1 MGVMTKMRDQTGVV
15 LWILVIAFG
24 VIFMLQ
30 DTQVFDVIGA
40 TGQDVIVVDGEPV
53 TVTEYQQAI
62 QQQIQAYQQN
72 GQEVL
77 PQTEDAIRERVYNS
91 FVDDRLRTKAMD
103 DIGIQVTDDEVYSL
117 VLGETPDPIITAY
130 FSDGQGGVDRA
141 LLQNFIDNPE
151 ALPQLIQ
158 LEDYLRQNRRT
169 QKLNSLINATVR
181 VTPQQ
186 VEEEYRRRNLTV
198 NTQYVALRY
207 AAVPDTEIEVT
218 DGDLRSFYNAN
229 KDDFARET
237 SYALEYVAIP
247 RLPSAADTAS
257 VMDEM
262 ERLKERFVTT
272 ESDSTFLARYSSER
286 PYSGEFFRRD
296 ELDLDVADAVF
307 NNLEVGAVVGPY
319 ISGSEVHMTKVI
331 DTRPTEERVIRARHI
346 LLRGDSDDV
355 RDNAADLVR
364 RIRGGEDF
372 ATLAAEFGTD
382 GTAQEGGDL
391 GWFGPGRMVKPFE
404 DAAFGAPIGRVI
416 GPVKTDFGFHVIEVT
431 DRATQDVQLADFVL
445 SITPS
450 VTTESDIRERLGD
463 LQYFA
468 EENGDFATEAE
479 RAGLTVQTVL
489 AEAEQQ
495 FIPGL
500 GRSRTLS
507 NFLTRADAGDVS
519 EVVELDTQF
528 IVAHVTEITPEGF
541 RPFDEVK
548 AELEPRVRLEKKKTI
563 QLEKL
568 RNASGDL
575 NAMATSVGGSVQSAD
590 IQFATTAVP
599 GLGREPKFVG
609 TAMGLDAGETSGII
623 EGENAAYVIQATSVT
638 EPAPITDTDRTSIR
652 QELQNQRQGQV
663 RNQWLQALREDAD
676 INDRRRLFQL

>member
-1 MGVMTKMRDQTGVV
+1 MRDQTGVV
-15 LWILVIAFG
+15 LWILVISFG

-40 TGQDVIVVDGEPV
+40 TGQDVIVVDGQPV
-53 TVTEYQQAI
+53 TVSEYQQAI

-77 PQTEDAIRERVYNS
+77 PQTEDAIRERVYNG

-103 DIGIQVTDDEVYSL
+103 EIGIEVTDDEVYNL
-117 VLGETPDPIITAY
+117 VLGDTPDPIIAAY

-181 VTPQQ
+181 VTPQE

-207 AAVPDTEIEVT
+207 AAIPDTEVEVT
-218 DGDLRSFYNAN
+218 DGDLRGYYNAN
-229 KDDFARET
+229 KEDFARAR

-262 ERLKERFVTT
+262 ERLKERFATT

-286 PYSGEFFRRD
+286 QYSGEFFRRD
-296 ELDLDVADAVF
+296 ELDEAVADAVF
-307 NNLEVGAVVGPY
+307 ENLEVGEVVGPY

-331 DTRPTEERVIRARHI
+331 ATRPTEDTVVRARHI
-346 LLRGDSDDV
+346 LLRGDGDDV
-355 RDNAADLVR
+355 RRNAADLAR

-382 GTAQEGGDL
+382 GTAQQGGDL

-404 DAAFGAPIGRVI
+404 DAAFNAPVGRIV
-416 GPVKTDFGFHVIEVT
+416 GPVETDFGFHILEVT
-431 DRATQDVQLADFVL
+431 DRATQDVQVADFVL
-445 SITPS
+445 SIAPS
-450 VTTESDIRERLGD
+450 VTTEQDIRERLGD

-468 EENGDFATEAE
+468 EENGDFAAEVE
-479 RAGLTVQTVL
+479 RAELTVQTVL
-489 AEAEQQ
+489 AEEEQQ

-500 GRSRTLS
+500 GRSRALS
-507 NFLTRADAGDVS
+507 TFLSRADEGSVS
-519 EVVELDTQF
+519 DVVELDTQF
-528 IVAHVTEITPEGF
+528 IVAHVTTITPEGY
-541 RPFDEVK
+541 RPFDDVK
-548 AELEPRVRLEKKKTI
+548 AELEPRVRLEKKQAI
-563 QLEKL
+563 QVEKL
-568 RNASGDL
+568 QNATGDL
-575 NAMATSVGGSVQSAD
+575 NAIAQAAGTTVQDAGV
-590 IQFATTAVP
+590 QFSTTAIP
-599 GLGREPKFVG
+599 GLGREPKFIG
-609 TAMGLDAGETSGII
+609 TALGLAAGATSGVVA
-623 EGENAAYVIQATSVT
+623 GENAAFVIQAVT
-638 EPAPITDTDRTSIR
+638 VSEPQPIADADRTSIQ
-652 QELQNQRQGQV
+652 QELTTQRQGQV
-663 RNQWLQALREDAD
+663 RNQWLQGMREDAD

>member
-1 MGVMTKMRDQTGVV
+1 MTKMRDQTGVV

-40 TGQDVIVVDGEPV
+40 TGQDVIVVDGDPV
-53 TVTEYQQAI
+53 TVSEYQQAI

-103 DIGIQVTDDEVYSL
+103 EIGVEVTDDEVYNL
-117 VLGETPDPIITAY
+117 VLGDTPDPIIAAY

-181 VTPQQ
+181 VTPQE

-207 AAVPDTEIEVT
+207 AAIPDTEIEVT
-218 DGDLRSFYNAN
+218 DGDLRSYYNTN
-229 KDDFARET
+229 REDFARAR

-257 VMDEM
+257 VLDEM
-262 ERLKERFVTT
+262 ERLKERFATT

-286 PYSGEFFRRD
+286 QYSGEFFRRD
-296 ELDLDVADAVF
+296 ELDEAVADAIF
-307 NNLEVGAVVGPY
+307 ENLEVGEVVGPY

-331 DTRPTEERVIRARHI
+331 ATRPTEENVVRARHI
-346 LLRGDSDDV
+346 LLRGDGDDV
-355 RDNAADLVR
+355 RREAADLVR

-372 ATLAAEFGTD
+372 AALAAEFGTD
-382 GTAQEGGDL
+382 GTAQQGGDL

-404 DAAFGAPIGRVI
+404 DAAFNAPIGRIV
-416 GPVKTDFGFHVIEVT
+416 GPVKTDFGFHVLEVT
-431 DRATQDVQLADFVL
+431 ARATQDVQVADFVL
-445 SITPS
+445 SIAPS
-450 VTTESDIRERLGD
+450 VTTEQEIRERLGD

-468 EENGDFATEAE
+468 EENGDFGAEAE
-479 RAGLTVQTVL
+479 RAGLTFQTVL
-489 AEAEQQ
+489 AEEEQQ

-507 NFLTRADAGDVS
+507 TFLSRADEGSVS

-528 IVAHVTEITPEGF
+528 IVAHVTTITPEGY
-541 RPFDEVK
+541 RPFDDVK
-548 AELEPRVRLEKKKTI
+548 AELEPRVRLQKKQAL

-568 RNASGDL
+568 QNASGDL
-575 NAMATSVGGSVQSAD
+575 NAIAQAAGATVQDASVQFS
-590 IQFATTAVP
+590 TTAIP
-599 GLGREPKFVG
+599 GLGREPKFIG
-609 TAMGLDAGETSGII
+609 TAMGLAAGATSGVIA
-623 EGENAAYVIQATSVT
+623 GENAAFVIQAVSIA
-638 EPAPITDTDRTSIR
+638 EPQPIADADRTSIQ
-652 QELQNQRQGQV
+652 QELTNQRQGQV
-663 RNQWLQALREDAD
+663 RNQWLQAMREDAD
-676 INDRRRLFQL
+676 INDRRRLFQM